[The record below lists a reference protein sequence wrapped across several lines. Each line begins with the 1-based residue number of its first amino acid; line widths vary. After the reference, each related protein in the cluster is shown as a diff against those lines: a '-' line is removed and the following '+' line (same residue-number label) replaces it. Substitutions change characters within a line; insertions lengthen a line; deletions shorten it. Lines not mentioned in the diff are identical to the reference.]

1 MYDAIIQSFYTLQN
15 IVAFNESFTDLN
27 RCLFKFQDIKK
38 MNESELKMVE
48 VMKAQYYEFA
58 KEYLEKIGQ
67 SQVV

>member
-1 MYDAIIQSFYTLQN
+1 MYEAAIIQSFYTLQN
-15 IVAFNESFTDLN
+15 IVFTDLN
-27 RCLFKFQDIKK
+27 RCLFKLFIFQDIKK

-67 SQVV
+67 SQVA